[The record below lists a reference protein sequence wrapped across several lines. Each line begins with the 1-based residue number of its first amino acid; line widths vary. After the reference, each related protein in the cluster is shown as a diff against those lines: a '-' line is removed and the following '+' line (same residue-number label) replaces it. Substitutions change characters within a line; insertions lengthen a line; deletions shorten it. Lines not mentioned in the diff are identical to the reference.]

1 MVDVEFE
8 LIIIKSLFSNEL
20 VRRKVVPLL
29 DEKWFNNDIN
39 ASKIVE
45 KIIEFNTRYESMP
58 TVTDMRRMIND
69 SDELAVFDKAVAIP
83 DEEVSSQYLIGEIE
97 KFVKEKKLWAVASNI
112 IQYCK
117 TPDSAKQN
125 CSFSEMVTD
134 AEAYTFD
141 DSIGFS
147 YMDEPERIYQEIIKN
162 EKVVG
167 TGLKALDDLLKGG
180 LHEKSLTLL
189 LSPTNVGKTLIM
201 CALAKNMLQAGFNVL
216 YITFEDS
223 ENKIGQRITQNL
235 FDLSRDELKAMSLQD
250 YQKCWNK
257 YKNVIKANLYI
268 KEFPEMATNALNLH
282 AFIKELKE
290 RKDFIPDIVF
300 VDYIG
305 CMIPNGRDNPN
316 MNSNTRLLTIA
327 SQVRSI
333 SMVESFPI
341 VSGAQV
347 NRGGY
352 DSANIGLNDAADS
365 FGQTMKADA
374 ILAIT
379 QSKELLDNG
388 YYDVEIAKTRFGNN
402 KGEHKTIRVSI
413 DKQRIMDID
422 GYTSSANTSTMS
434 DIILTDTE
442 HSMQN
447 AANIII

>member
-1 MVDVEFE
+1 M
-8 LIIIKSLFSNEL
+8 
-20 VRRKVVPLL
+20 
-29 DEKWFNNDIN
+29 
-39 ASKIVE
+39 
-45 KIIEFNTRYESMP
+45 Y
-58 TVTDMRRMIND
+58 
-69 SDELAVFDKAVAIP
+69 
-83 DEEVSSQYLIGEIE
+83 GEIE
-97 KFVKEKKLWAVASNI
+97 KFVKLKKLWAVATSI
-112 IQYCK
+112 TQYCK
-117 TPDSAKQN
+117 TPDSIKQQ
-125 CSFSEMVTD
+125 CSFSEVITD

-189 LSPTNVGKTLIM
+189 LSPTNVGKTLWM
-201 CALAKNMLQAGFNVL
+201 CALAKNMLQAGYNVL
-216 YITFEDS
+216 YVTFEDS

-250 YQKCWNK
+250 YQKCWDTYRK
-257 YKNVIKANLYI
+257 TIKSNLYI
-268 KEFPEMATNALNLH
+268 KEFPEMATNALNIH

-290 RKDFIPDIVF
+290 RKNFVPDVMF

-305 CMIPNGRDNPN
+305 CMIPNGRENPN

-333 SMVESFPI
+333 SMVETFPI

-413 DKQRIMDID
+413 DKQRIMDIE
-422 GYTSSANTSTMS
+422 GYTSDANTSAMS
-434 DIILTDTE
+434 DILQAAAETG
-442 HSMQN
+442 MQN

>member
-1 MVDVEFE
+1 M
-8 LIIIKSLFSNEL
+8 
-20 VRRKVVPLL
+20 
-29 DEKWFNNDIN
+29 
-39 ASKIVE
+39 
-45 KIIEFNTRYESMP
+45 Y
-58 TVTDMRRMIND
+58 
-69 SDELAVFDKAVAIP
+69 
-83 DEEVSSQYLIGEIE
+83 GEIE
-97 KFVKEKKLWAVASNI
+97 KFVKLKKLWAVATSI

-117 TPDSAKQN
+117 TPDSVKQQ
-125 CSFSEMVTD
+125 CSFSEVITD

-189 LSPTNVGKTLIM
+189 LSPTNVGKTLWM
-201 CALAKNMLQAGFNVL
+201 CALAKNMLQAGYNVL
-216 YITFEDS
+216 YVTFEDS

-235 FDLSRDELKAMSLQD
+235 FDLSRDELKSMSLQD
-250 YQKCWNK
+250 YQKCWDTYRK
-257 YKNVIKANLYI
+257 SIKSNLYI

-290 RKDFIPDIVF
+290 RKNFVPDVMF

-305 CMIPNGRDNPN
+305 CMIPNGRENPN

-413 DKQRIMDID
+413 DKQRIMDIE
-422 GYTSSANTSTMS
+422 GYTSDSNTSAMS
-434 DIILTDTE
+434 DILQAAAETG
-442 HSMQN
+442 MQN
-447 AANIII
+447 VANIII

>member
-1 MVDVEFE
+1 M
-8 LIIIKSLFSNEL
+8 
-20 VRRKVVPLL
+20 
-29 DEKWFNNDIN
+29 
-39 ASKIVE
+39 
-45 KIIEFNTRYESMP
+45 Y
-58 TVTDMRRMIND
+58 
-69 SDELAVFDKAVAIP
+69 
-83 DEEVSSQYLIGEIE
+83 GEIE
-97 KFVKEKKLWAVASNI
+97 KFVKLKKLWAVATSI

-117 TPDSAKQN
+117 TPDSIKQQ
-125 CSFSEMVTD
+125 CSFSEVITD

-189 LSPTNVGKTLIM
+189 LSPTNVGKTLWM
-201 CALAKNMLQAGFNVL
+201 CALAKNMLQAGYNVL
-216 YITFEDS
+216 YVTFEDS

-250 YQKCWNK
+250 YQKCWDTYRK
-257 YKNVIKANLYI
+257 TIKSNLYI
-268 KEFPEMATNALNLH
+268 KEFPEMATNALNIH

-290 RKDFIPDIVF
+290 RKNFVPDVMF

-305 CMIPNGRDNPN
+305 CMIPNGRENPN

-333 SMVESFPI
+333 SMVETFPI

-413 DKQRIMDID
+413 DKQRIMDIE
-422 GYTSSANTSTMS
+422 GYTSDANTSAMS
-434 DIILTDTE
+434 DILQAAAETG
-442 HSMQN
+442 MQN

>member
-1 MVDVEFE
+1 M
-8 LIIIKSLFSNEL
+8 
-20 VRRKVVPLL
+20 
-29 DEKWFNNDIN
+29 
-39 ASKIVE
+39 
-45 KIIEFNTRYESMP
+45 Y
-58 TVTDMRRMIND
+58 
-69 SDELAVFDKAVAIP
+69 
-83 DEEVSSQYLIGEIE
+83 GEIE
-97 KFVKEKKLWAVASNI
+97 KFVKLKKLWAVATSI

-117 TPDSAKQN
+117 TPDSIKQQ
-125 CSFSEMVTD
+125 CSFSEVITD

-189 LSPTNVGKTLIM
+189 LSPTNVGKTLWM
-201 CALAKNMLQAGFNVL
+201 CALAKNMLQAGYNVL
-216 YITFEDS
+216 YVTFEDS

-250 YQKCWNK
+250 YQKCWDTYRK
-257 YKNVIKANLYI
+257 TIKSNLYI
-268 KEFPEMATNALNLH
+268 KEFPEMATNALNIH

-290 RKDFIPDIVF
+290 RKNFVPDVMF

-305 CMIPNGRDNPN
+305 CMIPNGRENPN

-333 SMVESFPI
+333 SMVETFPI

-413 DKQRIMDID
+413 DKQRIMDIE
-422 GYTSSANTSTMS
+422 GYTSDANTSAMS
-434 DIILTDTE
+434 DILQAAAET
-442 HSMQN
+442 SMQN

>member
-1 MVDVEFE
+1 
-8 LIIIKSLFSNEL
+8 L
-20 VRRKVVPLL
+20 
-29 DEKWFNNDIN
+29 
-39 ASKIVE
+39 
-45 KIIEFNTRYESMP
+45 Y
-58 TVTDMRRMIND
+58 
-69 SDELAVFDKAVAIP
+69 
-83 DEEVSSQYLIGEIE
+83 GEIE
-97 KFVKEKKLWAVASNI
+97 KFVKLKKLWAVATSI

-117 TPDSAKQN
+117 TPDSIKQQ
-125 CSFSEMVTD
+125 CSFSEVITD

-189 LSPTNVGKTLIM
+189 LSPTNVGKTLWM
-201 CALAKNMLQAGFNVL
+201 CALAKNMLQAGYNVL
-216 YITFEDS
+216 YVTFEDS

-250 YQKCWNK
+250 YQKCWDTYRK
-257 YKNVIKANLYI
+257 TIKSNLYI
-268 KEFPEMATNALNLH
+268 KEFPEMATNALNIH

-290 RKDFIPDIVF
+290 RKNFVPDVMF

-305 CMIPNGRDNPN
+305 CMIPNGRENPN

-333 SMVESFPI
+333 SMVETFPI

-413 DKQRIMDID
+413 DKQRIMDIE
-422 GYTSSANTSTMS
+422 GYTSDANTSAMS
-434 DIILTDTE
+434 DILQAAAETG
-442 HSMQN
+442 MQN

>member
-1 MVDVEFE
+1 M
-8 LIIIKSLFSNEL
+8 
-20 VRRKVVPLL
+20 
-29 DEKWFNNDIN
+29 
-39 ASKIVE
+39 
-45 KIIEFNTRYESMP
+45 Y
-58 TVTDMRRMIND
+58 
-69 SDELAVFDKAVAIP
+69 
-83 DEEVSSQYLIGEIE
+83 GEIE
-97 KFVKEKKLWAVASNI
+97 QFVKLKKLWAVATSI

-117 TPDSAKQN
+117 TPESVKQQ
-125 CSFSEMVTD
+125 CSFSEVITD
-134 AEAYTFD
+134 AEAYSFD

-167 TGLKALDDLLKGG
+167 TGLKAIDDLLKGG

-189 LSPTNVGKTLIM
+189 LSPTNVGKTLWM
-201 CALAKNMLQAGFNVL
+201 CALAKNMLQAGYNVL

-250 YQKCWNK
+250 YQKCWDTYRK
-257 YKNVIKANLYI
+257 SIKANLYI

-290 RKDFIPDIVF
+290 RKNFIPDVMF

-305 CMIPNGRDNPN
+305 CMIPNGRENPN

-347 NRGGY
+347 NRGGF
-352 DSANIGLNDAADS
+352 DSANISLNDAADS

-379 QSKELLDNG
+379 QSKEYLDNG
-388 YYDVEIAKTRFGNN
+388 FYDVEIAKTRFGNN

-413 DKQRIMDID
+413 DKQRIMDIE
-422 GYTSSANTSTMS
+422 GYASDSNSSVLSDVLQTAAENSMNTM
-434 DIILTDTE
+434 
-442 HSMQN
+442 
-447 AANIII
+447 ANIII

>member
-1 MVDVEFE
+1 M
-8 LIIIKSLFSNEL
+8 
-20 VRRKVVPLL
+20 
-29 DEKWFNNDIN
+29 
-39 ASKIVE
+39 
-45 KIIEFNTRYESMP
+45 Y
-58 TVTDMRRMIND
+58 
-69 SDELAVFDKAVAIP
+69 
-83 DEEVSSQYLIGEIE
+83 GEIE
-97 KFVKEKKLWAVASNI
+97 KFVKLKKLWAVATSI

-117 TPDSAKQN
+117 TPDSVKQQ
-125 CSFSEMVTD
+125 CSFSEVITD

-167 TGLKALDDLLKGG
+167 TGLNALDDLLKGG

-189 LSPTNVGKTLIM
+189 LSPTNVGKTLWM
-201 CALAKNMLQAGFNVL
+201 CALAKNMLQAGYNVL
-216 YITFEDS
+216 YVTFEDS

-250 YQKCWNK
+250 YQKCWDTYRK
-257 YKNVIKANLYI
+257 SIKSNLYI

-290 RKDFIPDIVF
+290 RKNFVPDVMF

-305 CMIPNGRDNPN
+305 CMIPNGRENPN

-413 DKQRIMDID
+413 DKQRIMDIE
-422 GYTSSANTSTMS
+422 GYSSDSNTSAMS
-434 DIILTDTE
+434 DILQAAAETGI
-442 HSMQN
+442 QN

>member
-1 MVDVEFE
+1 M
-8 LIIIKSLFSNEL
+8 
-20 VRRKVVPLL
+20 
-29 DEKWFNNDIN
+29 
-39 ASKIVE
+39 
-45 KIIEFNTRYESMP
+45 Y
-58 TVTDMRRMIND
+58 
-69 SDELAVFDKAVAIP
+69 
-83 DEEVSSQYLIGEIE
+83 GEIE
-97 KFVKEKKLWAVASNI
+97 KFVKLKKLWAVATSI

-117 TPDSAKQN
+117 TPDSIKQQ
-125 CSFSEMVTD
+125 CSFSEVITD

-189 LSPTNVGKTLIM
+189 LSPTNVGKTLWM
-201 CALAKNMLQAGFNVL
+201 CALAKNMLQAGYNVL
-216 YITFEDS
+216 YVTFEDS

-235 FDLSRDELKAMSLQD
+235 FDLSRDELKSMSLQD
-250 YQKCWNK
+250 YQKCWDTYRK
-257 YKNVIKANLYI
+257 SIKSNLYI
-268 KEFPEMATNALNLH
+268 KEFPEMATNALNIH

-290 RKDFIPDIVF
+290 RKNFVPDVMF

-305 CMIPNGRDNPN
+305 CMIPNGRENPN

-333 SMVESFPI
+333 SMVETFPI

-413 DKQRIMDID
+413 DKQRIMDIE
-422 GYTSSANTSTMS
+422 GYTSDANTSAMS
-434 DIILTDTE
+434 DILQAAAETG
-442 HSMQN
+442 MQN

>member
-1 MVDVEFE
+1 M
-8 LIIIKSLFSNEL
+8 S
-20 VRRKVVPLL
+20 
-29 DEKWFNNDIN
+29 
-39 ASKIVE
+39 
-45 KIIEFNTRYESMP
+45 
-58 TVTDMRRMIND
+58 
-69 SDELAVFDKAVAIP
+69 
-83 DEEVSSQYLIGEIE
+83 GEIE
-97 KFVKEKKLWAVASNI
+97 KFVKQKKLWEAAAEI
-112 IQYCK
+112 IKYCK
-117 TPDSAKQN
+117 TPDASKQS
-125 CSFSEMVTD
+125 CSFSEIVTD
-134 AEAYTFD
+134 AEAYSFD

-147 YMDEPERIYQEIIKN
+147 FMDEPERIYQEVIKN

-189 LSPTNVGKTLIM
+189 LSPTNVGKTLWM
-201 CALAKNMLQAGFNVL
+201 CALAKNMLLAGYNVL

-250 YQKCWNK
+250 YQKCWNS
-257 YKNVIKANLYI
+257 YKNIIKSNLYI
-268 KEFPEMATNALNLH
+268 KEFPEMATNSLTLH
-282 AFIKELKE
+282 AFIKELRE
-290 RKDFIPDIVF
+290 RKGFIPDIVF

-327 SQVRSI
+327 SQVRAI
-333 SMVESFPI
+333 SMLEGFPI

-388 YYDVEIAKTRFGNN
+388 YYDVEVAKTRFGNN
-402 KGEHKTIRVSI
+402 KGEHRTIRVCI
-413 DKQRIMDID
+413 DKQRIMDIED
-422 GYTSSANTSTMS
+422 DKSSSAGASFQ
-434 DIILTDTE
+434 DILLSSAEKAGE
-442 HSMQN
+442 H

>member
-1 MVDVEFE
+1 MTQT
-8 LIIIKSLFSNEL
+8 KSL
-20 VRRKVVPLL
+20 
-29 DEKWFNNDIN
+29 
-39 ASKIVE
+39 
-45 KIIEFNTRYESMP
+45 
-58 TVTDMRRMIND
+58 ND
-69 SDELAVFDKAVAIP
+69 SEYTYKEVAISEVQQLLANGYEVEVESP
-83 DEEVSSQYLIGEIE
+83 EGYVKVLRYVNKGKKPIFEITCNGHTVRASYDHLFETNDGWESTYKLNSTQQTILCDDGKFHEFDVKDLCKEEEVVDIEVDSKKHRYYTNCISSH
-97 KFVKEKKLWAVASNI
+97 N
-112 IQYCK
+112 
-117 TPDSAKQN
+117 
-125 CSFSEMVTD
+125 
-134 AEAYTFD
+134 
-141 DSIGFS
+141 
-147 YMDEPERIYQEIIKN
+147 
-162 EKVVG
+162 
-167 TGLKALDDLLKGG
+167 
-180 LHEKSLTLL
+180 
-189 LSPTNVGKTLIM
+189 TNVGKTLIM
-201 CALAKNMLQAGFNVL
+201 CALATNMIRSGFNVL

-305 CMIPNGRDNPN
+305 CMIPNGRDNPT

-413 DKQRIMDID
+413 DKQRIMDVD